1 MMKQQTGDILFAT
14 DLSVDMHKV
23 FEQAAIMAIN
33 YGAKVTI
40 LHVLV
45 DNPEAK
51 RQVMSIFGEEEYQSI
66 RREHQ
71 ERAQK
76 VLTGK
81 NTEARKIQQAL
92 AKVFFEQERQMNFT
106 DQETFIN
113 KILIAEGTSIA
124 DEIYS
129 IASDEGCRC
138 IVIGCAKQGFLS
150 GALGDNI
157 LRKIL
162 KRSAIPVL
170 VVPVVE

>member
-1 MMKQQTGDILFAT
+1 MKQQTGDILFAT
-14 DLSVDMHKV
+14 DLSVNMHKV

-33 YGAKVTI
+33 YNTKVTI
-40 LHVLV
+40 LHVLM
-45 DNPEAK
+45 DTLEAK
-51 RQVMSIFGEEEYQSI
+51 KQLMSIFGDEQYQSI

-92 AKVFFEQERQMNFT
+92 AKVFFEQERKLNFT
-106 DQETFIN
+106 ESETFIN
-113 KILIAEGTSIA
+113 RILIAEGSSIA
-124 DEIYS
+124 DEIYN

-138 IVIGCAKQGFLS
+138 IVMGCAKQGFLS

-157 LRKIL
+157 LRKVL
-162 KRSAIPVL
+162 KRSTIPVL
-170 VVPVVE
+170 VVPFAD